1 MVILL
6 EASTNSPTPHNRRLL
21 EAQVPPRSHSRETLR
36 GPYGSL
42 HLPTLRPVSLS
53 LTTPSTDLKAHYI
66 SQGKR
71 QSLTTAR
78 QSQPPPA
85 PLPHH
90 LTADNPSRLPLPPDI
105 PGNNDSDSNT
115 ASDSDDAHHPHAS
128 SASDVRSTRSQP
140 MPVRAAVQPPKP
152 PSLSATGAE
161 YVDHP
166 TYVVHSATAAGD
178 EVEIGA
184 DGRGGNGNG
193 GKVGKGELFIK
204 IPSSQGGEGNVISG
218 DGRRRSGSAGR
229 GRPGFQQPRVEEDSD
244 GAPW

>member
-1 MVILL
+1 M
-6 EASTNSPTPHNRRLL
+6 
-21 EAQVPPRSHSRETLR
+21 PPRSHSRGTLR

-53 LTTPSTDLKAHYI
+53 LTTPSTDLKARYI

-78 QSQPPPA
+78 KSQPPPA

-90 LTADNPSRLPLPPDI
+90 LTTNNLSRLTLPPDI
-105 PGNNDSDSNT
+105 PGNNDNGNNDSDSNT

-128 SASDVRSTRSQP
+128 SASDMRSTRSQP
-140 MPVRAAVQPPKP
+140 RPLRAAVQPPKP
-152 PSLSATGAE
+152 SSLSATGTE

-166 TYVVHSATAAGD
+166 TYIVHSATAAGD
-178 EVEIGA
+178 EDEIGA

-204 IPSSQGGEGNVISG
+204 IPSSSQGGEGN
-218 DGRRRSGSAGR
+218 DGRERSGSAAR
-229 GRPGFQQPRVEEDSD
+229 G
-244 GAPW
+244 